1 MNNGLAFLRKNIAK
15 VPNHPPDLFSPF
27 PLSKKDKKKKQSK
40 KKSHKNKNRKSMKR
54 VFHFEVFFEKHIHLT
69 SQ

>member
-15 VPNHPPDLFSPF
+15 VPNHPPDFFSPF

-40 KKSHKNKNRKSMKR
+40 KKKPQKQKQ
-54 VFHFEVFFEKHIHLT
+54 EVNEKGV
-69 SQ
+69 SF